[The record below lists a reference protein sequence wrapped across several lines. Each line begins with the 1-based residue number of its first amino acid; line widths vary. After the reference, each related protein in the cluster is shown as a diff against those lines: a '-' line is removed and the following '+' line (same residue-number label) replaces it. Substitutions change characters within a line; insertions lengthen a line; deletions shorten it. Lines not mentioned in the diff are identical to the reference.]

1 MLRPGDDEYEP
12 CVRRAYAGF
21 HVDPPETLARETHD
35 AAVGRPSPCALGLF
49 HRDARGECRE
59 LHVQKAL
66 VGERGMT
73 YHYQKSAFAHSCT
86 SRTFPPADPPRFFR
100 LDLSP
105 LRVVR
110 ELNETLKARSA
121 RVLKQTRVT
130 TRDDEMMSRHASRH
144 DGSCDFNV
152 ALINLMDASA
162 AASRSDVPLKDESRY
177 GMGPTSVSW
186 HSDSSLQPF
195 STVAVPRVLHER

>member
-1 MLRPGDDEYEP
+1 M
-12 CVRRAYAGF
+12 
-21 HVDPPETLARETHD
+21 
-35 AAVGRPSPCALGLF
+35 
-49 HRDARGECRE
+49 
-59 LHVQKAL
+59 
-66 VGERGMT
+66 
-73 YHYQKSAFAHSCT
+73 
-86 SRTFPPADPPRFFR
+86 
-100 LDLSP
+100 
-105 LRVVR
+105 
-110 ELNETLKARSA
+110 
-121 RVLKQTRVT
+121 KQTRVT

-195 STVAVPRVLHER
+195 STVAVYHVCFDERSKNLQKKRLELARRSARAGRPDAGAPRALPSRATYYMLRDFNAHHHHAVLAGDTRRYSSTHRVAVVDKDTFDHIRRVCVSAVRSLRAAFDGGEC